1 MLRPRQRRLLL
12 TAIGALSFF
21 SCAYG
26 FGDAHAQDAPP
37 AAEAPWSATVGGLQ
51 ARLILAPREIQH
63 GTPLVSVR
71 LELRDVRGVLG
82 SLFVPWTK
90 VELKWRV
97 DDAAGNRV
105 PKTGSVAW
113 SGQRAPPADLV
124 LPAGATLS
132 FELTDRGR
140 RAVAGQAAMIDFG
153 PFNVFLIPRDG
164 DYFLSGSMTV
174 WVPFGFGEAGNWD
187 GSIVFPAV
195 RIPVRSDARV
205 ISANASAID
214 ALGAKMLDR
223 RNWQAADDA
232 LRALSLIDD
241 VRVVP
246 WYLEALREA
255 STLVVPRA
263 LDGLSRF
270 DSDPALEGIRSVMT
284 SEDGNVRHT
293 AAIALSL
300 SPHAEAKRLLWT
312 MIDDPRQAL
321 RMVVVRAAGEADS
334 EATAVLE
341 HAVDDPDATVSATA
355 RALLGRETTRR

>member
-1 MLRPRQRRLLL
+1 
-12 TAIGALSFF
+12 
-21 SCAYG
+21 
-26 FGDAHAQDAPP
+26 
-37 AAEAPWSATVGGLQ
+37 
-51 ARLILAPREIQH
+51 
-63 GTPLVSVR
+63 
-71 LELRDVRGVLG
+71 
-82 SLFVPWTK
+82 
-90 VELKWRV
+90 
-97 DDAAGNRV
+97 
-105 PKTGSVAW
+105 
-113 SGQRAPPADLV
+113 
-124 LPAGATLS
+124 
-132 FELTDRGR
+132 
-140 RAVAGQAAMIDFG
+140 
-153 PFNVFLIPRDG
+153 
-164 DYFLSGSMTV
+164 
-174 WVPFGFGEAGNWD
+174 
-187 GSIVFPAV
+187 
-195 RIPVRSDARV
+195 
-205 ISANASAID
+205 
-214 ALGAKMLDR
+214 
-223 RNWQAADDA
+223 
-232 LRALSLIDD
+232 